1 MTDFN
6 FYNMTNLRSDAVDGA
21 QREIYNTRFSNH
33 TVSNFHSD
41 PAANGQVTFATQQ
54 PVVSWFSVFGGSA
67 VGGGVIDVDSNL
79 IIKNTQGRSLEKLS
93 LNQRPFLT
101 VPYLGR
107 GSCDPLIEAQ
117 MLQGENI
124 HEKKSVGTIMSKSFG
139 EYTMFAS
146 DQKMASDAT
155 NPKYK
160 IEESA
165 MDGWIRGGI
174 LTREMMNDRDF
185 TQQSRPASVKF

>member
-1 MTDFN
+1 MTDFS
-6 FYNMTNLRSDAVDGA
+6 FYNMASLRSDAVDGT
-21 QREIYNTRFSNH
+21 QRNLYNTRFSNY
-33 TVSNFHSD
+33 TVSNFYPD
-41 PAANGQVTFATQQ
+41 AAANGQVQFATSQ
-54 PVVSWFSVFGGSA
+54 PDVSWFSVVGGSA

-79 IIKNTQGRSLEKLS
+79 IIKATQGRSLEKLS
-93 LNQRPFLT
+93 LQQRPFLT

-107 GSCDPLIEAQ
+107 GACDPLIEAQ
-117 MLQGENI
+117 ILQGENI
-124 HEKKSVGTIMSKSFG
+124 HEKKSVSTIMDKSFN

-146 DQKMASDAT
+146 DAKMGADAT

-160 IEESA
+160 IEEAA

-185 TQQSRPASVKF
+185 MQQSRPNVRF